1 MRCSAHTTGQ
11 SAPGRRIGSFGLASS
26 PLVPFPLASKRLVLA
41 IPRKSLCW
49 CHVPYTLV
57 AACPVIRLP
66 AGWSQEIETPLV
78 LTTVLWITP
87 RLRRVHFVR
96 LTNPY
101 LPKVILGLLLQPSRP
116 RLLTAAAWSGLGP
129 APEGRSRGAYPHLS
143 RSLSTRSSVHCR
155 TPFRVRLQHT
165 LDCPVTSH
173 ERPDQMRRQ
182 HQ

>member
-66 AGWSQEIETPLV
+66 AGWSQEIETLLV
-78 LTTVLWITP
+78 LTTVLWITT
-87 RLRRVHFVR
+87 RLRRVHFR
-96 LTNPY
+96 SSHQSIPAQGDPWTFAPALT
-101 LPKVILGLLLQPSRP
+101 
-116 RLLTAAAWSGLGP
+116 TAALNRRRLEWFG
-129 APEGRSRGAYPHLS
+129 
-143 RSLSTRSSVHCR
+143 TR
-155 TPFRVRLQHT
+155 P
-165 LDCPVTSH
+165 
-173 ERPDQMRRQ
+173 
-182 HQ
+182 